1 MARGGRS
8 WGDRKGINGS
18 NGDDTLDGRGG
29 SYILRGGKGNDTY
42 IVDGDDTITE
52 KANGGRDHV
61 ISFIDFLLGDNLE
74 DLTLAGTADIG
85 GTGTDTDNNII
96 GNAGANALDGL
107 GGDDTLDG
115 QDGDDALFG
124 GAGDDLLTGGAGSDL
139 IDGGA
144 GDNDVAVFAGL
155 AGDFTVEREG
165 DDLLLT
171 SIAGETDVIRNVEYL
186 AFDDRVIT
194 VADIVDDPG
203 GVPLPEAIDDT
214 SSVSQD
220 GAVVISVLD
229 NDLGQGLRLSA
240 VNTAT
245 MGNVTVNDDGTVT
258 YRPLVNAT
266 GSDQFTYTITDSE
279 GRTSTATVWVDVTAS
294 NDAPVA
300 QDDSYDAA
308 AGGTYASAGS
318 VLENDSDVDGDELWV
333 SNYDATSSGGGTVD
347 VNADGTFNYDPAE
360 GFSGVD
366 TFSYTVNDG
375 NGGTATA
382 TVSISVEG
390 NDTPDE
396 VPNNAPVA
404 IDDSFTSEGGDA
416 VSGNVL
422 DNDSDPDGDALSVTD
437 FDAISSGGGTV
448 TMSAGGGFTYAPA
461 DGFSGNDDFTYSV
474 SDDNGGTSSAT
485 VNVTV
490 DALPASLPPVT
501 AIEGYGAGTTGG
513 SGGQIIRVTTT
524 ADSGVGSLRWALEDV
539 SGPRI
544 IVFDVNEVS
553 LTSSVVIRDGDVT
566 IAGQTAGGVQVSGA
580 SLRVVD
586 SNVIIQGM
594 IFRPGDDPDG
604 SSPGNRDGITIGTSS
619 KTVSNIVIDHNSFE
633 WGIDENVTIYR
644 HVTDVTFSNN
654 IVAQGLH
661 ESIASSDSGYG
672 LLVHAG
678 GGTDVPERITIANN
692 LFAYNSA
699 RNPWIKHGEE
709 IELVNNFV
717 YAPEHQHR
725 AIDLGDHAS
734 DNYSIPQYMTVNVIN
749 NVYEAGQETRTTDFN
764 NNYQTAIRVANVA
777 DSDFYIDGNLLY
789 DKNGQLLSSEYHGY
803 SSSDVG
809 AASAFEGSGVTIM
822 DAELVRDFILANA
835 SASPSDRDEV
845 DQRIIDMVEAGVG
858 GIVDSVAEAGGWPD
872 LPNFAA
878 PLDQD
883 GDGMPDWFED
893 QFGFDRSSFDAHGD
907 SDGDGYSN
915 IEEYLNGLI
924 YGFDLSG
931 SGGTGSSG
939 TSSGGSTSGSSGSGD
954 TTSGGTS
961 TTNSDPVT
969 PTASD
974 PVPEA
979 VEPGSLRLMDAN
991 SDLRV
996 ADLTDGVTL
1005 DAMLLGNDALSIE
1018 YVTDSIDFASV
1029 KFDFQ
1034 NGQVTQVES
1043 IEPYALF
1050 GDWNG
1055 DLAPST
1061 IGALFPEA
1069 GVYEVDLT
1077 FYSEK
1082 YGKGTVLGTESI
1094 SFTVA
1099 EGGATPAEPE
1109 PLPPVH
1115 EPEAGFAKHI
1125 NVGGDAFVA
1134 VDGTAF
1140 DADPGIASG
1149 WMVER
1154 QYYGTHVSSTDDDLL
1169 YNDYGFGHFS
1179 YQIEVPEDGL
1189 YEVTLYL
1196 TEPWARD
1203 AGQRVFDVA
1212 LEGAATGSFND
1223 IDIHAQT
1230 DDRWA
1235 ALTLTETVQVADGV
1249 LDIDVTA
1256 SIDNGILSGF
1266 SINEL
1271 V

>member
-8 WGDRKGINGS
+8 WGDRKGINGN

-61 ISFIDFLLGDNLE
+61 ISFVDFLLGDNLE
-74 DLTLAGTADIG
+74 DLTLAGTADID

-96 GNAGANALDGL
+96 GNSGDNTLDGR

-115 QDGDDALFG
+115 RDGDDSLFG
-124 GAGDDLLTGGAGSDL
+124 GDGDDLLTGGAGSDL

-155 AGDFTVEREG
+155 AGDYTVERNG
-165 DDLLLT
+165 GDLLLT

-186 AFDDRVIT
+186 AFDDRVVA
-194 VADIVDDPG
+194 VADIVEDPG
-203 GVPLPEAIDDT
+203 GVPLPEAIDDS
-214 SSVSQD
+214 SSVSED
-220 GAVVISVLD
+220 GSVVISVLD

-240 VNTAT
+240 VNDAT

-266 GSDQFTYTITDSE
+266 GSDQFTYTITDFE
-279 GRTSTATVWVDVTAS
+279 GRTSTATVWIDVTAS

-300 QDDSYDAA
+300 QDDSYNAA
-308 AGGTYASAGS
+308 AGETYASAGS
-318 VLENDSDVDGDELWV
+318 VLENDSDVDGDGLWV
-333 SNYDATSSGGGTVD
+333 SSYDATSSGGGTVD
-347 VNADGTFNYDPAE
+347 VNADGTFTYDPAD
-360 GFSGVD
+360 GFSGID

-382 TVSISVEG
+382 TVSVSVEG

-404 IDDSFTSEGGDA
+404 IDDSFASEGGEA

-437 FDAISSGGGTV
+437 FDATSSGGGTV
-448 TMSAGGGFTYAPA
+448 TMSAGGGFTYTPA
-461 DGFSGNDDFTYSV
+461 SGFSGNDDFTYAV
-474 SDDNGGTSSAT
+474 SDGNGGTSSAT

-490 DALPASLPPVT
+490 DAPPASLPPVT
-501 AIEGYGAGTTGG
+501 PFEGYGANTTGG
-513 SGGQIIRVTTT
+513 RGGQIIKVTTS

-544 IVFDVNEVS
+544 IVFEVNEVN
-553 LTSSVVIRDGDVT
+553 LTSSLVIRDGDVT
-566 IAGQTAGGVQVSGA
+566 VAGQTAGGVQVSGA
-580 SLRVVD
+580 PLRIVD

-594 IFRPGDDPDG
+594 IFRPGDDVDG
-604 SSPGNRDGITIGTSS
+604 SYEGNRDALSIGTSG
-619 KTVSNIVIDHNSFE
+619 KTVSNLIIDHNSFE
-633 WGIDENVTIYR
+633 WGIDENVTFYR
-644 HVTDVTFSNN
+644 NVTDVTLSNN
-654 IVAQGLH
+654 IIAQGLYD
-661 ESIASSDSGYG
+661 SVASSPAGTG
-672 LLVHAG
+672 LLLHAG
-678 GGTDVPERITIANN
+678 GSTEMPERITITNN
-692 LFAYNSA
+692 LLAFNSA
-699 RNPWIKHGEE
+699 RNPWVKHGQE
-709 IELVNNFV
+709 IELINNYI
-717 YAPEHQHR
+717 YAPKDQHR
-725 AIDLGDHAS
+725 AIDLGDRNNTYS
-734 DNYSIPQYMTVNVIN
+734 DAQYMSVHVIG
-749 NVYEAGQETRTTDFN
+749 NVYQAGQETRTTDFSN
-764 NNYQTAIRVANVA
+764 DWQTAIRVMNYA
-777 DSDFYIDGNLLY
+777 DSDFYIDGNLLL
-789 DKNGQLLSSEYHGY
+789 DKNGQPISTEYYGS
-803 SSSDVG
+803 SSSDV
-809 AASAFEGSGVTIM
+809 SSSLAFAGSGVTILDS
-822 DAELVRDFILANA
+822 DAVIDYVLANA
-835 SASPSDRDEV
+835 GAAPGDRDEV
-845 DQRIIDMVEAGVG
+845 DQRIIDLIRAGEG
-858 GIVDSVAEAGGWPD
+858 GLVDSVAEAGGWPD
-872 LPNFAA
+872 LPSFAA
-878 PLDQD
+878 PSDQD

-893 QFGFDRSSFDAHGD
+893 QFGFDKTSFDAHGD

-931 SGGTGSSG
+931 SSG
-939 TSSGGSTSGSSGSGD
+939 TSSGSSVSGGSSE
-954 TTSGGTS
+954 TTSAGTS
-961 TTNSDPVT
+961 TTNSEPVT

-974 PVPEA
+974 PVPEV
-979 VEPGSLRLMDAN
+979 VEPGSLRLMDAD
-991 SDLRV
+991 SDSYV
-996 ADLTDGVTL
+996 ADLSDGVTL
-1005 DAMLLGNDALSIE
+1005 DAALLGNDALSIE
-1018 YVTDSIDFASV
+1018 YVADSINFASV

-1082 YGKGTVLGTESI
+1082 YGQGTVLGTDSI

-1099 EGGATPAEPE
+1099 EGGGAPAQPE
-1109 PLPPVH
+1109 PLPPVE
-1115 EPEAGFAKHI
+1115 EPAEGFVKNI
-1125 NVGGDAFVA
+1125 NVGGGAFVA
-1134 VDGTAF
+1134 ADGTAF
-1140 DADPGIASG
+1140 EADPGIASG

-1154 QYYGTHVSSTDDDLL
+1154 QYYGTHVSGTDDDLL

-1179 YQIEVPEDGL
+1179 YQIEMPDDGL

-1203 AGQRVFDVA
+1203 SGERVFDVA

-1235 ALTLTETVQVADGV
+1235 ALTLTETVQVTDGV

-1256 SIDNGILSGF
+1256 SVDNGILSGI